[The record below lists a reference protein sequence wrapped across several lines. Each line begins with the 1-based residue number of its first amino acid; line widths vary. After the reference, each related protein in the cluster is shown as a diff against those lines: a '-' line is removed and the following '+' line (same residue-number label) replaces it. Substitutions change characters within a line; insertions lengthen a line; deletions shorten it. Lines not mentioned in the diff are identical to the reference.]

1 MYVKVLIDVTDG
13 VVHGLLVAFSILVL
27 LMSIFAYRVRKN
39 SRYMFLSLA
48 FAFLAASE
56 IVGLVEVLFYST
68 ALIVIPFT
76 GIHLSHFLE
85 FLMLSSFSLALLLKN
100 KGVCDGNRF

>member
-1 MYVKVLIDVTDG
+1 MIDITDG
-13 VVHGLLVAFSILVL
+13 VVHGLLVAFSVLVL

-68 ALIVIPFT
+68 SLIVIPFT

-85 FLMLSSFSLALLLKN
+85 FLMLSSFSLALLTKN